1 MDWGYLPM
9 EQAIGAFEQSVKK
22 YPLIPMGTPD
32 PYIPP
37 K

>member
-22 YPLIPMGTPD
+22 YPNIQPGEES
-32 PYIPP
+32 
-37 K
+37 KGR